1 MSLST
6 PTEKVKANYQTA
18 KTTAELSK
26 VLAAGGNRRLLLDC
40 GHFCTIG
47 HNFANTVIVYS
58 LGGGRIST
66 SCHNC
71 GY

>member
-1 MSLST
+1 MNLLT
-6 PTEKVKANYQTA
+6 PTEKVKGKHQTV
-18 KTTAELSK
+18 KTTAELAK
-26 VLAAGGNRRLLLDC
+26 VLAEGGNHRLLLDC

-47 HNFANTVIVYS
+47 HNFANTMIVYS